1 MGWLDDLLGSF
12 TRKPPVVKATSEKK
26 PIPEKPP
33 EEVVVD
39 EKLVEL
45 INLAL
50 EKNARNIF
58 FDPEEEKC
66 FVYSIDDE
74 EVNEILTLEPDAW
87 QELLPALKAINMKI
101 GIMGDKKFF
110 CGLNV
115 SLTNLG
121 ERVTLI
127 LLKPGS
133 RRDDMKDEKKT
144 MIRAVN
150 KLKPAT
156 SMTQKNISNLI
167 SIIESRSEK
176 PGGSIFELF
185 VQEKLIGR
193 EDSER
198 YRLRNDYVSLLR
210 SPFPRKQ
217 IVHAVALWLG
227 ARYYDAEMEDYDS
240 RLAKILPEDIAKQYN
255 ILLVEEDDEKI
266 KAAFGNPFDKNAVKE
281 VEKISGKIVEPYMAC
296 EEDIRYELE
305 KVYEK
310 FD

>member
-1 MGWLDDLLGSF
+1 MGWLNDLLGSF
-12 TRKPPVVKATSEKK
+12 TRKPPIVKATSERK

-33 EEVVVD
+33 EEVNID
-39 EKLVEL
+39 EKLVKI
-45 INLAL
+45 INQAL
-50 EKNARNIF
+50 EKNAKNIF

-74 EVNEILTLEPDAW
+74 EVREIFTLELNEW
-87 QELLPALKAINMKI
+87 QELLPAFKPVNMKI

-133 RRDDMKDEKKT
+133 RRDDMKDEKRT

-156 SMTQKNISNLI
+156 SLTQKNIANLL
-167 SIIESRSEK
+167 SIVDSRSEK
-176 PGGSIFELF
+176 PGGSIFDLF

-193 EDSER
+193 EESDR
-198 YRLRNDYVSLLR
+198 YRLRNDYISLIR

-217 IVHAVALWLG
+217 IVKVVAQWLG
-227 ARYYDAEMEDYDS
+227 VRYFDVEMEDYDS
-240 RLAKILPEDIAKQYN
+240 RLAKILPEEIARQYN
-255 ILLVEEDDEKI
+255 ILLVEEDEEKI

-281 VEKISGKIVEPYMAC
+281 VEKISGKIVTPYMAC

-305 KVYEK
+305 KVYDNYE
-310 FD
+310 

>member
-1 MGWLDDLLGSF
+1 MGWLNDLLGSF
-12 TRKPPVVKATSEKK
+12 TKKTPVVKATSVKK

-39 EKLVEL
+39 KKLVE
-45 INLAL
+45 IIEMAL

-66 FVYSIDDE
+66 FIYSIDDE
-74 EVNEILTLEPDAW
+74 EVHEILSIDLDKW
-87 QELLPALKAINMKI
+87 QQLLPTLKPVNMKI
-101 GIMGDKKFF
+101 GVMGEKKFF

-133 RRDDMKDEKKT
+133 RRDDMKDEKRT

-156 SMTQKNISNLI
+156 SMTQKNIENLI
-167 SIIESRSEK
+167 SIIESKNEK
-176 PGGSIFELF
+176 PGGSIFDLF

-193 EDSER
+193 EQADR
-198 YRLRNDYVSLLR
+198 YRHRNDYVSLIK

-217 IVHAVALWLG
+217 IVNVVSQWLG
-227 ARYYDAEMEDYDS
+227 TKYFDVEMEDYDS
-240 RLAKILPEDIAKQYN
+240 RLAKMMPEEIARKYN
-255 ILLVEEDDEKI
+255 ILLVEEDAEKI
-266 KAAFGNPFDKNAVKE
+266 KAAFGNPFNENAVKE
-281 VEKISGKIVEPYMAC
+281 VEKVSGKEVLPFMAC

>member
-1 MGWLDDLLGSF
+1 MGWLNDLLGSF
-12 TRKPPVVKATSEKK
+12 SRKPPIVKATSEKK

-39 EKLVEL
+39 EKLVE
-45 INLAL
+45 IIEQAL
-50 EKNARNIF
+50 EKNVTNIF
-58 FDPEEEKC
+58 FDPEEEMC

-74 EVNEILTLEPDAW
+74 EVKEIFTMDLDKW
-87 QELLPALKAINMKI
+87 QKILAALKPINMKI
-101 GIMGDKKFF
+101 GVMGDRKFF

-121 ERVTLI
+121 ERATLI
-127 LLKPGS
+127 LLQPGS
-133 RRDDMKDEKKT
+133 RRDDMKDEKRV

-156 SMTQKNISNLI
+156 SLTQKNVANLV

-176 PGGSIFELF
+176 PGGSIFDLF

-193 EDSER
+193 EESDR
-198 YRLRNDYVSLLR
+198 FRLRNDYIALLR

-217 IVHAVALWLG
+217 IVKVVAQWLG
-227 ARYYDAEMEDYDS
+227 VGYFDVEMEDYDS
-240 RLAKILPEDIAKQYN
+240 RLAKILPEEIARQFK
-255 ILLVEEDDEKI
+255 ILLVEEDEEKI

-281 VEKISGKIVEPYMAC
+281 VENIAGKKVVPYMAC

-305 KVYEK
+305 KVYDK
-310 FD
+310 YD